1 MNFLTFL
8 GLELGS
14 INIYSCQHDHNWEH
28 LNNQNN
34 NATIIINTL
43 VILILSMDDYI
54 TFLGRWANRGF
65 FNCMTL

>member
-14 INIYSCQHDHNWEH
+14 INIYSCH

-54 TFLGRWANRGF
+54 SFLGRWANRGF